1 MENKKNRKA
10 DLSRR
15 SILFF
20 QIGMILILFLAWQA
34 IEWKS
39 YERENFE
46 TAVIGIEQFEEEDV
60 PIVVM
65 PEQTPPPPVEIIDE
79 IEVAEDEAEVEETPV
94 ESTEAPEEIAEIDD
108 IREIEEP
115 EEIEDVGYAFVEE
128 VPVFPGCEGLSSNEE
143 RKQCMSDKIKQF
155 VNREFDISLGEE
167 LGLSGINKI
176 YVQFR
181 IETDGSVTVIG
192 ARGPHP
198 RLEEEAIRVAKSL
211 PEMQPGRQ
219 QGKAVGVIYSLPI
232 TFRVQN

>member
-1 MENKKNRKA
+1 MENKKNRKS

-20 QIGMILILFLAWQA
+20 QIGLILILFVAWQA
-34 IEWKS
+34 IGWKS
-39 YERENFE
+39 YERELPE
-46 TAVIGIEQFEEEDV
+46 TTMIGIEQFEEEDV
-60 PIVVM
+60 PILIM

-79 IEVAEDEAEVEETPV
+79 VDIAEDEDDVEETPV
-94 ESTEAPEEIAEIDD
+94 ESTEAPEEITEIDE
-108 IREIEEP
+108 IREIREP

-128 VPVFPGCEGLSSNEE
+128 VPVFPGCEDLESNEE
-143 RKQCMSDKIKQF
+143 RKQCMNEKIRQY

-181 IETDGSVTVIG
+181 IEADGSVTVIG